1 MLLHRAITTTKGIRM
16 KELTTM
22 NPNELRLLEIGLTAK
37 IERTVAS
44 KQLKEVKK
52 EIALRNK
59 RDWRPAAV
67 IAHDR
72 TGKDS
77 GMIMKFGSPIVWT
90 RTERQQTA
98 KIVQAYSL
106 SPVVNERD
114 IAAS

>member
-1 MLLHRAITTTKGIRM
+1 M
-16 KELTTM
+16 KDILEMT
-22 NPNELRLLEIGLTAK
+22 PAELRQTEIELKATIDKTLA
-37 IERTVAS
+37 A
-44 KQLKEVKK
+44 KQLTIVKK
-52 EIALRNK
+52 EIALRSK

-77 GMIMKFGSPIVWT
+77 GMILKFGGPIVWT

-114 IAAS
+114 ISAS

>member
-1 MLLHRAITTTKGIRM
+1 M
-16 KELTTM
+16 KEVKTM
-22 NPNELRLLEIGLTAK
+22 TPNELTLLEIELTVK
-37 IERTVAS
+37 IEKTLAS

-52 EIALRNK
+52 EIALRSK

-77 GMIMKFGSPIVWT
+77 GMILKFGSPIVWT
-90 RTERQQTA
+90 RKERQQTA
-98 KIVQAYSL
+98 KIIQAYSL

-114 IAAS
+114 ISAN